1 MLLIHMGPTEF
12 IYYWLHRALHLH
24 SLYARY
30 HSHHHASF
38 VPEAITGSVH
48 PFMEHLMY
56 TANFAIPLVG
66 TWMAGGASIAM
77 FYMYLLG
84 FDLMNIIGHCNF
96 EFFPVWP
103 FQARTT
109 LSLSLVLLLRLRAC
123 ICSTSARALC

>member
-1 MLLIHMGPTEF
+1 
-12 IYYWLHRALHLH
+12 
-24 SLYARY
+24 
-30 HSHHHASF
+30 
-38 VPEAITGSVH
+38 
-48 PFMEHLMY
+48 MY